1 MSSRIRS
8 RLALVVTLALL
19 MALAVPSAGFAAKG
33 GTDISIQTA
42 YFAPDIYE
50 PDDDFE
56 DAYVYDPAVDGNTFS
71 SYRTFDGENDVY
83 DDEYDMLEI
92 AVEETGTPIWVET
105 TFIDGRYDTYITIY
119 DENEAELDT
128 YDDNDFFYA
137 TYSESAYFVAPEPG
151 TYYVEVSTISESPF
165 AYELHVTLGD
175 ARRISGPN
183 RFATAAEVSRL
194 QWDNTGSPYYD
205 SGYGPEHIIVANGY
219 NPADALAGGA
229 LAAKLDGVLLLTHQ
243 DYLPDE
249 TYDEIVRV
257 TESLF
262 WDVDDDIDVTVHVLG
277 GESAVGAGVFAE
289 LQSIRHVTHVVRH
302 AGPDRYATA
311 AAIADAMVSESSIGA
326 SAYIVNG
333 TAWADALAVAPVAAW
348 DNAPVLMTMADSVPQ
363 VTLDWLADNAITDV
377 IIVGGEAVVSQDVY
391 DELDALY
398 AVQRESG
405 ANRYET
411 AKEIALYGVANLGMD
426 GSLATLVSGENF
438 ADALSAAP
446 IGWWTGAPVLL
457 TPSASLHPAVAA
469 YFDESGV
476 IGTEYEDGIGC
487 YVLGGPVAVS
497 DAVYAAFRDH
507 WKALLP

>member
-8 RLALVVTLALL
+8 RLALVVALALL
-19 MALAVPSAGFAAKG
+19 VALAVPSAGFAAKG
-33 GTDISIQTA
+33 STDVSIQTA
-42 YFAPDIYE
+42 YFAPDMYE

-56 DAYVYDPAVDGNTFS
+56 DAYVYDPAVDGNTFM
-71 SYRTFDGENDVY
+71 SYRTFDGENDVA

-92 AVEETGTPIWVET
+92 TVEDTGTPIWVET
-105 TFIDGRYDTYITIY
+105 MMTDGRYDTYVTIY
-119 DENEAELDT
+119 DEAEVELDT
-128 YDDNDFFYA
+128 YDDNDFFSA

-151 TYYVEVSTISESPF
+151 TYYVEISCLSGSPF
-165 AYELHVTLGD
+165 AYELHITVGD
-175 ARRISGPN
+175 ARRIAGSN

-194 QWDNTGSPYYD
+194 QWDNTGNSYYGTD
-205 SGYGPEHIIVANGY
+205 YGPEHIFIANGF

-229 LAAKLDGVLLLTHQ
+229 LAAKLDGVLLLTDK

-257 TESLF
+257 TESRF
-262 WDVDDDIDVTVHVLG
+262 WYDTDVTVHVLG
-277 GESAVGAGVFAE
+277 GESAVSANVFKE

-302 AGPDRYATA
+302 AGLDRYATA
-311 AAIADAMVSESSIGA
+311 AAIADAMVDESIIG
-326 SAYIVNG
+326 SVAYIVNG

-348 DNAPVLMTMADSVPQ
+348 NDAPVLMTMKDSVPQ
-363 VTLDWLADNAITDV
+363 VTLDWLAGNGIIEV
-377 IIVGGEAVVSQDVY
+377 IIVGGEAVVGPAVY

-398 AVQRESG
+398 TVERIAG
-405 ANRYET
+405 DNRYET
-411 AKEIALYGVANLGMD
+411 AREIALHGVDHAGMD

-457 TPSASLHPAVAA
+457 TPSMSLHPAVAA
-469 YFDESGV
+469 YFDASGV

-497 DAVYAAFRDH
+497 DAVYATFRDH
-507 WKALLP
+507 WKMLLLP